1 VLSAERLDRL
11 RLEFRSCT
19 GRPAAGV
26 WSAPDRANLIG
37 EHLDY
42 NGGLVL
48 PFALGLRT
56 AVAVGTR
63 DDDRIRCW
71 SLQADDATDV
81 SLAEIRDVTGWSS
94 YVVGTVWAMREA
106 GVAVPGFDIVVDGE
120 VPLGAGLSSSAALEC
135 AVALAVND
143 LCDAGFEPLQLAR
156 AGQRAEHE
164 VVGAPVGIMDQ
175 LVALLGQD
183 DHGVLLDCATLEST
197 LVPLPLRE
205 TETELLIIDSGV
217 RHDLADGSYADR
229 RRSCEAAA
237 ELLAVDHLARVA
249 PERLGEIDDEV
260 IRRRGRH
267 VVTDQQRVHAVVN
280 ALYRKDM
287 TAVGAALTQSHA
299 SLRDDFEISVP
310 ELDGAVEAALGA
322 GALGA
327 RLIGGGFGGCVL
339 ALTPEIEADRVFAA
353 VTRRAA
359 EQGWPDP
366 QRYDGQPRA
375 GAARIRCQ
383 RP

>member
-1 VLSAERLDRL
+1 VPPADRLDRL
-11 RLEFRSCT
+11 RLEFRSRA
-19 GRPAAGV
+19 GRPATGV
-26 WSAPDRANLIG
+26 WSAPGRANLIG

-63 DDDRIRCW
+63 DDDRVRCW
-71 SLQADDATDV
+71 SLQDDDATDV
-81 SLAEIRDVTGWSS
+81 SLAAIDDVTGWSS
-94 YVVGTVWAMREA
+94 YAVGTVWAMREA
-106 GVAVPGFDIVVDGE
+106 GAAVPGFDIVVDGN

-135 AVALAVND
+135 AIAFAVND
-143 LCDAGFEPLQLAR
+143 ICEAGFDRMQLAR
-156 AGQRAEHE
+156 AGQRAEHD

-175 LVALLGQD
+175 VAALFGQD

-205 TETELLIIDSGV
+205 TGTQLLVIDSGV
-217 RHDLADGSYADR
+217 RHDLADGSYAER

-237 ELLAVDHLARVA
+237 ELLGVDHLALVA
-249 PERLGEIDDEV
+249 PERLGEIHDQV
-260 IRRRGRH
+260 TRRRARH
-267 VVTDQQRVHAVVN
+267 VVTDQQRVHDVVR
-280 ALYRKDM
+280 ALYRQDM
-287 TAVGAALTQSHA
+287 TAVGATLTQSHA
-299 SLRDDFEISVP
+299 SLRDDFEISIP
-310 ELDGAVEAALGA
+310 QLDGAVEAAVGA

-339 ALTPEIEADRVFAA
+339 ALTPQTETDTVFAA

-359 EQGWPDP
+359 EHDWPQP
-366 QRYDGQPRA
+366 SRYDGQPRA
-375 GAARIRCQ
+375 GARREN
-383 RP
+383 

>member
-1 VLSAERLDRL
+1 VLPAERLDRL
-11 RLEFRSCT
+11 RLGFRSRT

-26 WSAPDRANLIG
+26 WSAPGRANLIG

-56 AVAVGTR
+56 AAAVDTR

-71 SLQADDATDV
+71 SLQDDDATDV
-81 SLAEIRDVTGWSS
+81 SLAEIDDVTGWSS

-106 GVAVPGFDIVVDGE
+106 GIAVPGFDIVVDGD

-135 AVALAVND
+135 AVAIAVND
-143 LCDAGFEPLQLAR
+143 LCDAGFERLQLAR
-156 AGQRAEHE
+156 AGQRAEHD

-175 LVALLGQD
+175 LAALLGQD

-197 LVPLPLRE
+197 LFPLPLRE
-205 TETELLIIDSGV
+205 TGTQLVVIDTGV

-229 RRSCEAAA
+229 RHSCEAAA
-237 ELLAVDHLARVA
+237 EQLGVDHLARVA

-260 IRRRGRH
+260 TRRRARH
-267 VVTDQQRVHAVVN
+267 VVTEQRRVHDVVR
-280 ALYRKDM
+280 AMYRQEM

-310 ELDGAVEAALGA
+310 ELDGAVEAALDA

-339 ALTPEIEADRVFAA
+339 ALTAATEVTRVFEA

-359 EQGWPDP
+359 EHDWPEP
-366 QRYDGQPRA
+366 LRYDGRPRG
-375 GAARIRCQ
+375 GARRES
-383 RP
+383 

>member
-1 VLSAERLDRL
+1 VPPFDRLDRL
-11 RLEFRSCT
+11 RSEFRSRT
-19 GRPAAGV
+19 NRPEAGV
-26 WSAPDRANLIG
+26 WSAPGRANLIG

-56 AVAVGTR
+56 AVAVGSR

-71 SLQADDATDV
+71 SLQDDDATDV
-81 SLAEIRDVTGWSS
+81 SLAGIDDATGWSS

-106 GVAVPGFDIVVDGE
+106 GVAVPGFDIVVDGD

-143 LCDAGFEPLQLAR
+143 LCDAGFDRLQLAR
-156 AGQRAEHE
+156 AGQRAEHD
-164 VVGAPVGIMDQ
+164 VVGAPVGLMDQ
-175 LVALLGQD
+175 VAALFGQD

-197 LVPLPLRE
+197 LVALPLRG
-205 TETELLIIDSGV
+205 TGTRLLVIDSGV
-217 RHDLADGSYADR
+217 RHDLADGSYAER

-237 ELLAVDHLARVA
+237 ELLAVDHLAVVA
-249 PERLGEIDDEV
+249 PERLGEIVDEV
-260 IRRRGRH
+260 TRRRARH
-267 VVTDQQRVHAVVN
+267 VVTDQQRVRDVVD
-280 ALYRKDM
+280 ALSRQDM
-287 TAVGAALTQSHA
+287 TAVGGALTQSHI
-299 SLRDDFEISVP
+299 SLRDDFEISIP
-310 ELDGAVEAALGA
+310 ELDGAVEAALAA

-339 ALTPEIEADRVFAA
+339 ALTPETEVDTVFAA
-353 VTRRAA
+353 VTLRAA
-359 EQGWPDP
+359 ELDWPQP

-375 GAARIRCQ
+375 GARRES
-383 RP
+383 